1 MANTFSKDDGFNQ
14 EILKAAKLLFSK
26 YGLKKTTME
35 DVARH
40 VGKGKSTLYYYY
52 PGKNELFEAVVKE
65 EFNNAVKK
73 IRLAVNQ
80 ENTSKAKLQAYLT
93 SRLKL
98 REEYNNL
105 SKVISDEIFDHLRE
119 IFRLKNEFTEV
130 HIDFIKEIVKSGVQ
144 LGDFKPMTDDEIS
157 FFANWIN
164 AAFVGLETPTQSS
177 LCIIESHESCS
188 KLVDLI
194 IGGINA

>member
-1 MANTFSKDDGFNQ
+1 MTPSFSEDDGLNQ

-35 DVARH
+35 DVAKQ

-65 EFNNAVKK
+65 EFHNAVRK
-73 IRLAVNQ
+73 IRLAVNEQ
-80 ENTSKAKLQAYLT
+80 NTSKAKLQAYLV

-105 SKVISDEIFDHLRE
+105 SNVVFDEIFDHLKE
-119 IFRLKNEFTEV
+119 IFRLKHEFTSI

-144 LGDFKPMTDDEIS
+144 AGDFKPMTDDEVL

-164 AAFVGLETPTQSS
+164 AAFVGLETPSQSS
-177 LCIIESHESCS
+177 LCIMESKESCG